1 MPNFKG
7 NMIMVLD
14 SKTKEVYV
22 QSHRQGNGKQRC
34 YRMEIDNFRQGECKV
49 IAPASST
56 AHYHAGLAFC
66 SLSLL
71 FHLLYPI
78 KTFVL

>member
-1 MPNFKG
+1 
-7 NMIMVLD
+7 MVLD
-14 SKTKEVYV
+14 VETKKAYV
-22 QSHRQGNGKQRC
+22 QPHKQGNDKQRC

-56 AHYHAGLAFC
+56 AHCHAGLAFC
-66 SLSLL
+66 SPALL

-78 KTFVL
+78 KRFVL